1 MRRSSGA
8 WRSVPSSQAVL
19 LTGGHATS
27 GRASVDGVDAGERR
41 AGVGQAS
48 GPRAGWGGF
57 MDILRR
63 ENTVIRGADARC
75 VFCTR
80 FEKTDGDE

>member
-19 LTGGHATS
+19 LTG

-57 MDILRR
+57 VDILRR
-63 ENTVIRGADARC
+63 ENTVIRGAHARC